1 MEALIDKTHAFH
13 FELYRR
19 NKLEDM
25 GFSDGDAN
33 HEPHSLQETY
43 EQRRKEYMQ
52 EFQER
57 EEKMRQRFVQKV
69 KDKESEL
76 KMAEQEVI
84 FLDIFESV
92 LNMFAGW

>member
-1 MEALIDKTHAFH
+1 MQGLIDKTHAFH
-13 FELYRR
+13 YELYRR
-19 NKLEDM
+19 SKLEDM

-76 KMAEQEVI
+76 KMAEQEVGFCGSFGVI
-84 FLDIFESV
+84 VKYSL
-92 LNMFAGW
+92 

>member
-1 MEALIDKTHAFH
+1 MQALIDKTHAVH
-13 FELYRR
+13 FELYRQ
-19 NKLEDM
+19 NKLEEM

-33 HEPHSLQETY
+33 NEPHSLQETY

-76 KMAEQEVI
+76 KSSEQEVK
-84 FLDIFESV
+84 
-92 LNMFAGW
+92 